1 MNTTTVTSL
10 DHIEDLTRA
19 YSRERAALAD
29 RIGDL
34 ETELTAI
41 RRRRLRGIRSALAR
55 TQDAQAELQ
64 AAVAGAPELFV
75 KPRTVT
81 IDGIRVGIMKGKGKI
96 AWDDDD
102 QVCRLIDRHFAAS
115 ADTLTRTT
123 RKPVAAALKELNV
136 AELKRI
142 GCRVESRRP
151 ATRLW
156 SSRRTASW
164 TNWLDACST
173 TPRPSRT
180 LPCRRLKT

>member
-142 GCRVESRRP
+142 GCRVEETGDQVVVKPQDSELDKLVG
-151 ATRLW
+151 RLLDD
-156 SSRRTASW
+156 TASIED
-164 TNWLDACST
+164 L
-173 TPRPSRT
+173 T
-180 LPCRRLKT
+180 LPEA